1 MDKKK
6 RKDDGDYELKEVS
19 TGKKHLQL
27 NFVQS

>member
-27 NFVQS
+27 KLVQS